1 MARVQFAPLPTLNH
15 HQPLCS
21 SSRKRLGSMSFFSG
35 ILSDFWTKNDRRRR
49 PPGEEWDF
57 APTYGAFGPTY
68 YCNFRAP
75 KTNDEAQKLYNHCR
89 TVAWYM
95 DALPFVSQA
104 LPFRIGIDDVISLI
118 PVWGDGIGFM
128 LSLYQVYLAWLFG
141 APSFLLGRM
150 LLNTIIDFF
159 IGVIPVIGDFLDV
172 IFKAN
177 LRNLALLEDWLI
189 KDAPQYRISI
199 PPSDFFL
206 PRVRKGEGSW
216 NRAAGDRNPKDKYRN
231 PGRTTRLKP
240 ADLD

>member
-1 MARVQFAPLPTLNH
+1 
-15 HQPLCS
+15 
-21 SSRKRLGSMSFFSG
+21 MSFFSG